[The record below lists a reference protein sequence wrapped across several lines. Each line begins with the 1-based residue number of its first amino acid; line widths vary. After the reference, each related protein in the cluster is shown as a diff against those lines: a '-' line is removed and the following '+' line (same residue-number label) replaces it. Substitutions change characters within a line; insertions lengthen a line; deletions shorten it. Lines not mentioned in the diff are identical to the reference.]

1 MDVAGSLTANRE
13 EGGGGAGGRGRTG
26 DHPGR
31 PSCLCA
37 SRGRCTGGW
46 GAASQWSRDLSNH
59 LICSPKLYFSSPRVT
74 LGACFCVSGLLGHW
88 YVGILKKYRMDELL
102 EQSRMEGINDFFV
115 ILVGKMATKKTIAQQ
130 RCTLF
135 FFICL
140 WNIVLVKY
148 VCQMVQKNV
157 IFVPYMLCEI
167 SVNFEQ
173 TTFISF

>member
-59 LICSPKLYFSSPRVT
+59 LICSPKLYFSSPSSAEDAIAILSSENRIARNMIFRVNASALHINIINYISLIFT
-74 LGACFCVSGLLGHW
+74 LNLYVIFIRVDCNLYLHVS
-88 YVGILKKYRMDELL
+88 ILKFVLMN
-102 EQSRMEGINDFFV
+102 ME
-115 ILVGKMATKKTIAQQ
+115 
-130 RCTLF
+130 
-135 FFICL
+135 
-140 WNIVLVKY
+140 
-148 VCQMVQKNV
+148 
-157 IFVPYMLCEI
+157 
-167 SVNFEQ
+167 
-173 TTFISF
+173 

>member
-88 YVGILKKYRMDELL
+88 YVGILKKYRLFHSLL
-102 EQSRMEGINDFFV
+102 FYQYS
-115 ILVGKMATKKTIAQQ
+115 TITPSYHIYAVSS
-130 RCTLF
+130 L
-135 FFICL
+135 L
-140 WNIVLVKY
+140 VLVVFWYLQY
-148 VCQMVQKNV
+148 VHETTYWSLS
-157 IFVPYMLCEI
+157 IRLC
-167 SVNFEQ
+167 SK
-173 TTFISF
+173 